1 MSSSLF
7 SRFPALAA
15 RAAEAQS
22 RIEAQREAIT
32 PQQLFLPGLEDF
44 MRAMPNHIAR
54 SSLFAPVARGRK
66 RIHKDTVLVSRA
78 DAVIKFWGEQL
89 DESQADV

>member
-1 MSSSLF
+1 MSSSLL
-7 SRFPALAA
+7 SQFPTLAV
-15 RAAEAQS
+15 RVAEAQS
-22 RIEAQREAIT
+22 RIEAQREVLA

-78 DAVIKFWGEQL
+78 DAVIKFWC
-89 DESQADV
+89 AFH